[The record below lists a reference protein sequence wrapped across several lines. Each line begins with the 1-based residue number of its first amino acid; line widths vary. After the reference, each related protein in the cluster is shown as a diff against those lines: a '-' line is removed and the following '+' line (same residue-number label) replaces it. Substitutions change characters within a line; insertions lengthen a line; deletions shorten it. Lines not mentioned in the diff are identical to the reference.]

1 MLSHRDVMKA
11 YQVVRPVVHPTPLDY
26 SRTFSVMTGN
36 AVYLK
41 LENVQKTGSFKI
53 RGAYYKLANLSS
65 QEKKGKVVA
74 ASAGNHAQGVAYA
87 SRLAG
92 IKSIVV
98 MPQTAPL
105 AKIEAS
111 QNYGASVVLYGKNF
125 DEALMHALQ
134 LKSKLGASFVHAF
147 DDPFIIAG
155 QGTVGLEILE
165 VLPEVEGIVVPVG
178 GGGLI
183 AGIALAVKERKPHL
197 KLFGV
202 QAERCPSMLLSLRSG
217 QPRTVPYQDTIA
229 DGIAV
234 KKPGELT
241 LEIISRYVDGLVTV
255 SEREI
260 AQTML
265 YLLERSKQVVEGAG
279 AAALAALLF
288 GKIKLANKN
297 VAVIIS
303 GGNVDLAK
311 LPLWLSRSVTLP
323 HKIKGHKSNQNGKPD
338 ELTAQ
343 TIPMSISGLNGA
355 HQHIGK

>member
-1 MLSHRDVMKA
+1 
-11 YQVVRPVVHPTPLDY
+11 
-26 SRTFSVMTGN
+26 
-36 AVYLK
+36 
-41 LENVQKTGSFKI
+41 
-53 RGAYYKLANLSS
+53 
-65 QEKKGKVVA
+65 
-74 ASAGNHAQGVAYA
+74 AGNHAQGVAYA

-134 LKSKLGASFVHAF
+134 LKSKLAASFVHAF

-217 QPRTVPYQDTIA
+217 QPRTVPYQD
-229 DGIAV
+229 
-234 KKPGELT
+234 
-241 LEIISRYVDGLVTV
+241 
-255 SEREI
+255 
-260 AQTML
+260 
-265 YLLERSKQVVEGAG
+265 
-279 AAALAALLF
+279 
-288 GKIKLANKN
+288 
-297 VAVIIS
+297 
-303 GGNVDLAK
+303 
-311 LPLWLSRSVTLP
+311 
-323 HKIKGHKSNQNGKPD
+323 
-338 ELTAQ
+338 
-343 TIPMSISGLNGA
+343 
-355 HQHIGK
+355 